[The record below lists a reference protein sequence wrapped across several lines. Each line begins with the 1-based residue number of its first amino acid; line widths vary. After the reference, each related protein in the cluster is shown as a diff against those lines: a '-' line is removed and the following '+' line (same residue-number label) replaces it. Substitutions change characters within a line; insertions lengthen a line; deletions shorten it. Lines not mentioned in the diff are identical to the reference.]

1 MNCDTYR
8 IIDRG
13 NVIARGMP
21 LETALIL
28 IKALFLEYCNGTD
41 IRYTLEKESYTV
53 AADMRGEVQND

>member
-13 NVIARGMP
+13 NVIASGMP

-28 IKALFLEYCNGTD
+28 LKALSLEYCNDTG
-41 IRYTLEKESYTV
+41 IRYTLEKEPYAV
-53 AADMRGEVQND
+53 AEGEQE

>member
-13 NVIARGMP
+13 NVIASDIP

-28 IKALFLEYCNGTD
+28 LKALFLEYYNDTA
-41 IRYTLEKESYTV
+41 IRYTLEKEPYAV
-53 AADMRGEVQND
+53 AGGEQE